1 MIPSSRADKKEDL
14 EWLKE
19 QPEWESVVAYFRKE
33 VSDVKD
39 AMVRSGVSRDDLV
52 LLNAKG
58 GALSEVLEWAKKR
71 PKKAEAQ
78 K

>member
-1 MIPSSRADKKEDL
+1 
-14 EWLKE
+14 
-19 QPEWESVVAYFRKE
+19 VVAYFRKE

>member
-1 MIPSSRADKKEDL
+1 VEDL

-19 QPEWESVVAYFRKE
+19 QPEWESVVAYFKKE

-52 LLNAKG
+52 TLNAKG
-58 GALSEVLEWAKKR
+58 GTLSEVLEWAKQR